1 MLGSQ
6 AARSAS
12 PFDGAPLDDNAAPGS
27 ELEVLHRVDEA
38 TAALSAEVVTLRSE
52 LSACRSR
59 QTELAEAGARADAER
74 TSAFEQLKHAHAR
87 CEALHHTTQRVLER
101 LKELETEAVLQTE
114 MVHDTTKSA
123 DALRWAQLLKRE
135 EDTLRSRLQEFH
147 HTVHFESAYTA
158 AVVDEEWPSRPPK
171 TCIYVENTEEGV
183 DENVVEGDAGGEEF
197 DALLPD
203 RQWSS
208 RSAAAAIYIDE
219 GTEEPSVGQSLSSR
233 PAADPNDVD
242 ERTDRGTSDHIQEE
256 AAVAIR
262 EVCGTIV
269 VEGVARGVKFEVSKS
284 DTPSSLALEL
294 MDALQVSHTGQT
306 TLRDLVH
313 QIESLLMKT

>member
-1 MLGSQ
+1 MLGIQ
-6 AARSAS
+6 AQRSAS
-12 PFDGAPLDDNAAPGS
+12 PFDGAPMDDNAAPGS

-59 QTELAEAGARADAER
+59 QTELAEAVVRADAER
-74 TSAFEQLKHAHAR
+74 TSAFEQLKHAHTR
-87 CEALHHTTQRVLER
+87 CEAMHHTAQRVLER

-114 MVHDTTKSA
+114 MVRDTTKSA
-123 DALRWAQLLKRE
+123 DALRWARLLKRE

-147 HTVHFESAYTA
+147 HTIHSDSAYS

-171 TCIYVENTEEGV
+171 TCIYVEYTEEGV
-183 DENVVEGDAGGEEF
+183 DENVVEGDAG

-208 RSAAAAIYIDE
+208 RSAAAAIYVDE
-219 GTEEPSVGQSLSSR
+219 GTEEPVDGQQLSSR
-233 PAADPNDVD
+233 PAADANDVD
-242 ERTDRGTSDHIQEE
+242 ERTDRGTSDHTQEE
-256 AAVAIR
+256 AAGAIR
-262 EVCGTIV
+262 ELCGTIV

-313 QIESLLMKT
+313 QIESLLMKS